1 MESCSTTSRYVTK
14 SPFITRKESLTQYE
28 FLLQNIHAASQ
39 NPDKKEEDFQ
49 YKCLWTGCKVFG
61 RASSSKSWLEKH
73 VAGHV
78 EGGQKPFQVQQN
90 DNSV

>member
-1 MESCSTTSRYVTK
+1 MSRPITK
-14 SPFITRKESLTQYE
+14 F
-28 FLLQNIHAASQ
+28 QNTHAASQ

-78 EGGQKPFQVQQN
+78 DGGQKPFQVMPLI
-90 DNSV
+90 STGMG

>member
-1 MESCSTTSRYVTK
+1 MNRPGTK
-14 SPFITRKESLTQYE
+14 F
-28 FLLQNIHAASQ
+28 QNTHAASQ

-78 EGGQKPFQVQQN
+78 DGGQKPFQVISNVSGQAR
-90 DNSV
+90 SC